1 MKMKN
6 IFSRVLLLL
15 SAVLLLTGCSKES
28 YFPEPEE
35 SGQLS
40 IQKLVPELKN
50 DEIIRASVNI
60 DDFYIRITR
69 AGETVRESLFKEM
82 PEIIDLTPGDYTIS
96 VASAAQPEV
105 AAWEAPY
112 YEGSQDFTIVANQI
126 EEVKTIVCKLA
137 NVKVSIFYSD
147 KLKAAMGPDC
157 SVNVV
162 VGDRGSLD
170 FAPTET
176 RSGFFAYVPGSS
188 TLVATFR
195 GTVDGVYDENSRPYV
210 DVVPGSHYKITYT
223 LHGPNVDV
231 PDITGDIYPGVAVD
245 AIVQRVDMTVNV
257 EPGDDPIP
265 DDPGRPGEDP
275 DDPNPPTPGKDAPEL
290 TPADLFSSPMTV
302 DGSSV
307 VKFSATSSA
316 DGGFTEFFVDIN
328 SDVLTKDELGG
339 VGLTDH
345 LDLVSPGQYE
355 TQLTNLGFPVNVRGS
370 KKADFDLSQFMGLLA
385 ALGPGNHKFVIHV
398 ADANGTTEKTLTLI
412 TQ

>member
-1 MKMKN
+1 MTM
-6 IFSRVLLLL
+6 
-15 SAVLLLTGCSKES
+15 
-28 YFPEPEE
+28 
-35 SGQLS
+35 
-40 IQKLVPELKN
+40 
-50 DEIIRASVNI
+50 
-60 DDFYIRITR
+60 
-69 AGETVRESLFKEM
+69 
-82 PEIIDLTPGDYTIS
+82 
-96 VASAAQPEV
+96 
-105 AAWEAPY
+105 
-112 YEGSQDFTIVANQI
+112 
-126 EEVKTIVCKLA
+126 
-137 NVKVSIFYSD
+137 
-147 KLKAAMGPDC
+147 
-157 SVNVV
+157 
-162 VGDRGSLD
+162 
-170 FAPTET
+170 
-176 RSGFFAYVPGSS
+176 
-188 TLVATFR
+188 
-195 GTVDGVYDENSRPYV
+195 
-210 DVVPGSHYKITYT
+210 
-223 LHGPNVDV
+223 NVD
-231 PDITGDIYPGVAVD
+231 PG
-245 AIVQRVDMTVNV
+245 
-257 EPGDDPIP
+257 EDPIP
-265 DDPGRPGEDP
+265 DDPDRPKEDP